1 MMKYLLFA
9 MALIALSY
17 WRIIQLSDP
26 VEIEVA
32 PSSQVLPGRLVQET
46 QERTSYRMNWV
57 PPSRLP
63 NQRNETAMLRTFE
76 LAIGPSWQSTVRVLS
91 DRSQVALGIVVDP
104 SGLIVTKASQIPDS
118 EIQVQLF
125 DNRKLP
131 AKRLRTNQDLDLAIL
146 KVDANNLPAV
156 VWRTDNLA
164 RVGTWLA
171 TTTTSKTP
179 IGVGVVSVGPRKIS
193 SSRPVLGIVLGG
205 SDEGAHVKDVIPGG
219 GAYRA
224 GIEKDDV
231 IVAINGATIPD
242 TDALMS
248 KIQSLQAGQR
258 ISVALT
264 RPGVANS
271 FTREAQLMDLSMN
284 VLNDDTEMEVNG
296 NVSARSTGFP
306 KAFQHDTVLSPHQ
319 CGGPVID
326 SHGRVVGINIARA
339 GRVNSYALPLDIVIP
354 AVQEL
359 ISTSNVPVSNLA
371 K

>member
-1 MMKYLLFA
+1 MKYLSFA
-9 MALIALSY
+9 MALIALSC
-17 WRIIQLSDP
+17 WRIINLSQP
-26 VEIEVA
+26 VDSEVA
-32 PSSQVLPGRLVQET
+32 LSEQVLPGRLVQET
-46 QERTSYRMNWV
+46 QERTSYRAHWV

-76 LAIGPSWQSTVRVLS
+76 LAIGSNWQSTVRVLS
-91 DRSQVALGIVVDP
+91 DRSQVALGAIVDP
-104 SGLIVTKASQIPDS
+104 SGWIVTKASQIPDG

-131 AKRLRTNQDLDLAIL
+131 ATRLRTNQDLDLAVL
-146 KVDANNLPAV
+146 KVEANNLPAV
-156 VWRTDNLA
+156 TWRADYFA
-164 RVGTWLA
+164 PVGAWLA

-179 IGVGVVSVGPRKIS
+179 IGVGVVSVGPRKIGS
-193 SSRPVLGIVLGG
+193 SKAVLGIVLGG
-205 SDEGAHVKDVIPGG
+205 SDEGARVANVIPGG

-224 GIEKDDV
+224 GIEKNDV
-231 IVAINGATIPD
+231 IVAINGASIPD
-242 TDALMS
+242 TDSLLS

-258 ISVALT
+258 ISVVLN
-264 RPGVANS
+264 RPGVENS

-306 KAFQHDTVLSPHQ
+306 KAFQHDTVISPHQ

-339 GRVNSYALPLDIVIP
+339 GRVSSYALPLDLVIP
-354 AVQEL
+354 AVKEM
-359 ISTSNVPVSNLA
+359 ISSVKVPVSTVA